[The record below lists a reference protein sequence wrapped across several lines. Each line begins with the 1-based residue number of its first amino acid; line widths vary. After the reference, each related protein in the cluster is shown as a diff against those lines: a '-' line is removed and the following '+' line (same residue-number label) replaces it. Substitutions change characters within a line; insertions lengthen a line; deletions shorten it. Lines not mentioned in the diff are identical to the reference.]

1 MGQRYQKMCSRY
13 SNYERGRKKNI
24 MIIMIYIHI
33 YISTIKTKKLTP
45 QTTPSTQPTAS
56 VIQHRHS
63 TVESSL
69 QSEASLKISS
79 PLLRAP
85 ESSIAGYPREWGAT
99 ALFGLG
105 AADGPSP

>member
-1 MGQRYQKMCSRY
+1 
-13 SNYERGRKKNI
+13 
-24 MIIMIYIHI
+24 MIKP
-33 YISTIKTKKLTP
+33 KTKKKVDP
-45 QTTPSTQPTAS
+45 RTTRPAQPTAS

-85 ESSIAGYPREWGAT
+85 QSSIASCLREWGAT

-105 AADGPSP
+105 AAAGRSPRRGSENARACVAFEYLPTL